1 MSKIWKKSII
11 IPSNVKVSINNW
23 SISVEWS
30 KGKLDMNYN
39 TKVNID
45 ISDIEITFSVNSLS
59 DWNLRWLTRTLVN
72 NLVLWVS
79 ETFTKKL
86 LVLGVWYTA
95 KLSKPNEL
103 ELALGYSHKIY
114 FKLPDNIKCSM
125 EKDSKGSDIIILNSI
140 DKQLLGQIA
149 SDIRNLRKPEPYKGK
164 WIRYSDE
171 IVKLKAGKAAKK

>member
-1 MSKIWKKSII
+1 MSKIWKKPISIPSWVKLSISDSII
-11 IPSNVKVSINNW
+11 T
-23 SISVEWS
+23 VEWA
-30 KGKLDMNYN
+30 KWKLAMNYSS
-39 TKVNID
+39 KVNID
-45 ISDIEITFSVNSLS
+45 INETEVLFSVNSLD

-79 ETFTKKL
+79 DAFTKKL

-103 ELALGYSHKIY
+103 ELALGYSHKVY
-114 FKLPDNIKCSM
+114 FKLPDDIKCSM

-171 IVKLKAGKAAKK
+171 VIKLKAGKAAKK